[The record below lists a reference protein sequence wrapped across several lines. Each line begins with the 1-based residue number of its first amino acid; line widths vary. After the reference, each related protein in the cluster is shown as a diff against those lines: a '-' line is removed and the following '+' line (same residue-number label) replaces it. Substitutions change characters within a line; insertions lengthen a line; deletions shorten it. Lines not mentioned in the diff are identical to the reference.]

1 MVLEQQ
7 VLLDLKEDLGQQD
20 GQVLL
25 DLRVILAGLVNKVDR
40 VQLDLL
46 DHKGLREVQD
56 SQGGLVLKV
65 AQAQLVS
72 QDPQAQRALLVF
84 KVLQVG
90 PDLKDLKV

>member
-1 MVLEQQ
+1 MVLGQQ

-25 DLRVILAGLVNKVDR
+25 DLRVTLVGLVNKVDQVR
-40 VQLDLL
+40 LDLL
-46 DHKGLREVQD
+46 DHKDLREVQD
-56 SQGGLVLKV
+56 SQGGLVHKV

-72 QDPQAQRALLVF
+72 QDPQAQQATLVF

-90 PDLKDLKV
+90 PDLKDLRV